1 MRVPFSV
8 ADPQDLNGFNTVQT
22 LRDDWGTHDDHPHGK
37 SWKIM
42 ENRLIHAAFSGVFQ
56 KTPSQKRWVTYLSEK

>member
-37 SWKIM
+37 SWKI
-42 ENRLIHAAFSGVFQ
+42 G
-56 KTPSQKRWVTYLSEK
+56 

>member
-22 LRDDWGTHDDHPHGK
+22 SRDDWGTHDDHPNGK
-37 SWKIM
+37 SWNIM
-42 ENRLIHAAFSGVFQ
+42 ENLLIHAAFSGVFL
-56 KTPSQKRWVTYLSEK
+56 KKPSQKRWKNLPL